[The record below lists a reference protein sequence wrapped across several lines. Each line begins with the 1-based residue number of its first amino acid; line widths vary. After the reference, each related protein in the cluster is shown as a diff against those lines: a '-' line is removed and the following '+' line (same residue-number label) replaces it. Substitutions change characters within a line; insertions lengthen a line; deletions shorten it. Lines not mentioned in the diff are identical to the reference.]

1 MPSGG
6 RSYSAHKK
14 AIRELTCEHPEWFEV
29 EWLPCYAPDLNPAEG
44 VWQHSKCVCLANFF
58 AEDVDQLRE
67 AGDRSL
73 SDLRSTRNLLR
84 AFFRH
89 AGLEV

>member
-1 MPSGG
+1 MLSGG
-6 RSYSAHKK
+6 GSYSAHKK
-14 AIRELTCEHPEWFEV
+14 AIRELTCEHP

-67 AGDRSL
+67 AVVRSL
-73 SDLRSTRNLLR
+73 SDLRSSGNLLR